1 MMSHEEAQDLL
12 AVLALNAVD
21 GTERAE
27 LEEHVAQCARCS
39 RELDGLRGVS
49 STLGNVSEPASEEL
63 WQRISEHLYDDID
76 PGNLPPIR
84 VLDFP
89 NAVVTPLVGRRR
101 TASNGA
107 KITAGVFSV
116 AAAALVGVLSFNL
129 VQANDHVAQLTNAL
143 GVADRGAVVAAL
155 VTPGHINVTL
165 DSALHTP
172 VAKIVLLNG
181 HGYVVSSKM
190 AQLSSAQTYQL
201 WGVIAGKPIS
211 IGLMGSKPTNVE
223 FSVASAL
230 QPSKLAVTIE
240 PAGGSQTP
248 TTPVIASGTVT
259 A

>member
-1 MMSHEEAQDLL
+1 MMTHEEAQELI

-21 GTERAE
+21 GIERAE
-27 LEEHVAQCARCS
+27 LEEHIEECIRCS

-89 NAVVTPLVGRRR
+89 NAVVTPLARRR
-101 TASNGA
+101 TNMSNGT
-107 KITAGVFSV
+107 KFTAGLFSV
-116 AAAALVGVLSFNL
+116 AAAALVAVLSFNL
-129 VQANDHVAQLTNAL
+129 VQANNHVAQLTNAL
-143 GVADRGAVVAAL
+143 GVANRGAVVAAL
-155 VTPGHINVTL
+155 VTPGHIDVTL
-165 DSALHTP
+165 DSAHHAP

-190 AQLSSAQTYQL
+190 PQLSSAQTYQL
-201 WGVIAGKPIS
+201 WGIIAGKPIS
-211 IGLMGSKPTNVE
+211 IGLMGSKPTNIE

-248 TTPVIASGTVT
+248 SSPPVASGTVT

>member
-1 MMSHEEAQDLL
+1 MMTHDDAQELL
-12 AVLALNAVD
+12 AVLALNAID
-21 GTERAE
+21 GLERIE
-27 LEEHVAQCARCS
+27 LEDHVAQCVRCE

-49 STLGNVSEPASEEL
+49 STLGNVSEPASAEL
-63 WQRISEHLYDDID
+63 WQRISEHLYDDFD
-76 PGNLPPIR
+76 QGNLPPIR

-89 NAVVTPLVGRRR
+89 RASVTPLESRRAPS
-101 TASNGA
+101 TKNT
-107 KITAGVFSV
+107 KITAGVFAV

-155 VTPGHINVTL
+155 VTPGHVNVTL
-165 DSALHTP
+165 DSAQHTR
-172 VAKIVLLNG
+172 VASIVLLNG

-190 AQLSSAQTYQL
+190 AQLPSAQTYQL
-201 WGVIAGKPIS
+201 WGIIAGKPIS

-230 QPSKLAVTIE
+230 QPSELAVTVE

-248 TTPVIASGTVT
+248 STPIIASGTVT